1 MLSFETSKSFNLP
14 IAATA
19 ARQGN
24 SPRTPQVEEM
34 ALLAAVD
41 FPEGEILLAVAFE
54 SSAAFPLEV
63 GMAYQVSLLAEDRQG
78 LRWVEKVGKERHDQR
93 KELQDCIRKP
103 QSENREG
110 LEESYKEENHLDLRE
125 GGLQAF
131 QMAEEC
137 RL

>member
-1 MLSFETSKSFNLP
+1 
-14 IAATA
+14 
-19 ARQGN
+19 
-24 SPRTPQVEEM
+24 M

-63 GMAYQVSLLAEDRQG
+63 GMAYQASLLAEDHQG

-93 KELQDCIRKP
+93 KELRDCIRKP

-110 LEESYKEENHLDLRE
+110 LEESYEENHLDLRE

>member
-34 ALLAAVD
+34 ALVAAVD
-41 FPEGEILLAVAFE
+41 FPEGEILLAVAF
-54 SSAAFPLEV
+54 PLEV
-63 GMAYQVSLLAEDRQG
+63 GMAYQASLLAEDHQG

-110 LEESYKEENHLDLRE
+110 LEESYEEENHLDLRE